1 MRRTLIIIGQVETDN
16 GCQMTISGEQ
26 NGNPLFSELFD
37 LEDKGDFINLFPI
50 VTKEVESNKKR
61 FSIGI
66 IRKLLSILI
75 RSKKNEGKLLSLD
88 SQKDLKFQIVGMN
101 TIRQFERLA
110 NVKFDESKFST
121 QREFQQYI
129 RELMLTKDNKKLMT
143 TL

>member
-1 MRRTLIIIGQVETDN
+1 MRRTQIIIEQVETDN
-16 GCQMTISGEQ
+16 GCQMEIRGEQ
-26 NGNPLFSELFD
+26 NCNPLFSELFD
-37 LEDKGDFINLFPI
+37 LEDKDDFINLFPI
-50 VTKEVESNKKR
+50 VDKEVESNKKR

-75 RSKKNEGKLLSLD
+75 RSKKKEGKLLSLD
-88 SQKDLKFQIVGMN
+88 SQQNIKFQIVGMN

-129 RELMLTKDNKKLMT
+129 RELMLTKDKKSR
-143 TL
+143 

>member
-1 MRRTLIIIGQVETDN
+1 MEIR
-16 GCQMTISGEQ
+16 GEQ
-26 NGNPLFSELFD
+26 NCNPLFSELFD
-37 LEDKGDFINLFPI
+37 LEEIDDFINLLPI
-50 VTKEVESNKKR
+50 VTKDIEGNKKR
-61 FSIGI
+61 FSISV

-129 RELMLTKDNKKLMT
+129 RELMLTKDNKK
-143 TL
+143 

>member
-1 MRRTLIIIGQVETDN
+1 MRITQIIIEQVETN
-16 GCQMTISGEQ
+16 NNCQMTICGEQ

-75 RSKKNEGKLLSLD
+75 RGKKKEGKLLSFD

-101 TIRQFERLA
+101 IIRQFERLA
-110 NVKFDESKFST
+110 NVS
-121 QREFQQYI
+121 
-129 RELMLTKDNKKLMT
+129 LTKASFQRRESFSNISVNLC
-143 TL
+143 